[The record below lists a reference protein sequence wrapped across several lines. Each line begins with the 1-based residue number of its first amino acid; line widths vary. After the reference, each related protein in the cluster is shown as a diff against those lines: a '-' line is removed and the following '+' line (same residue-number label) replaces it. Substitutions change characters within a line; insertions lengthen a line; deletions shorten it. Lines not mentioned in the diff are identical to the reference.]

1 MNPRA
6 INMLLLLRNS
16 PAEAEHIRRN
26 LDITKR
32 QLQRIIKELSNSDY
46 ISSNGKIALKINAK
60 TALFKKVANK
70 FDAIKLMHD
79 SNEGILLKLITPKS
93 ISELTKE
100 TGLSQVT
107 VYRALSE
114 LRSVGAVTEDDG
126 KFILSQDNDLQLFV
140 NLLKTE
146 RERIHVEPYAE
157 ILYSGSKGK
166 LKGVPAGQRASG
178 ELTAFSVFT
187 NYGIKYHSVNDYY
200 VEQEEPISI
209 EDILIHSLVAADKEN
224 DKTALIMVI
233 VFYIKNRDRMVL
245 DRIRRTARSFNVHEL
260 WLDIEAY
267 LRKLPVKYKEKFL
280 PWEEFEQKAKL
291 YGLTDYELP
300 PAYPQLFK
308 DIGKRMEQPVEI
320 YLFGG
325 ENMRLK
331 GLKNLT
337 KDCDIV
343 VRNRITFRL
352 VKDLLIKMG
361 YQQLG
366 REHFSEDD
374 KRINPSAIM
383 VHPHRSRVDLFTEQ
397 IANKLYLSEGMVKR
411 SDIQEFN
418 KLKLGIMSNEDIF
431 LLKSVTEREG
441 DIVDMA
447 RLAQSAGFNWDVVF
461 NELIYQERESG
472 RYFSEDLLY
481 SLDLLKE
488 RANIESPFY
497 RKLSNRVLDNAIVYV
512 VTKGKTTIKE
522 IKELI
527 DFPEYIIR
535 NRVNKLARQKRLRK
549 EVRSDGTIILTP
561 S

>member
-1 MNPRA
+1 
-6 INMLLLLRNS
+6 
-16 PAEAEHIRRN
+16 
-26 LDITKR
+26 
-32 QLQRIIKELSNSDY
+32 
-46 ISSNGKIALKINAK
+46 
-60 TALFKKVANK
+60 
-70 FDAIKLMHD
+70 
-79 SNEGILLKLITPKS
+79 
-93 ISELTKE
+93 
-100 TGLSQVT
+100 
-107 VYRALSE
+107 
-114 LRSVGAVTEDDG
+114 
-126 KFILSQDNDLQLFV
+126 
-140 NLLKTE
+140 
-146 RERIHVEPYAE
+146 
-157 ILYSGSKGK
+157 
-166 LKGVPAGQRASG
+166 
-178 ELTAFSVFT
+178 
-187 NYGIKYHSVNDYY
+187 
-200 VEQEEPISI
+200 
-209 EDILIHSLVAADKEN
+209 
-224 DKTALIMVI
+224 
-233 VFYIKNRDRMVL
+233 
-245 DRIRRTARSFNVHEL
+245 
-260 WLDIEAY
+260 
-267 LRKLPVKYKEKFL
+267 
-280 PWEEFEQKAKL
+280 
-291 YGLTDYELP
+291 
-300 PAYPQLFK
+300 
-308 DIGKRMEQPVEI
+308 MEQPVEI